1 MQHQDVSPLSPL
13 SDRFIRTEVE
23 DKGEAKPVVAREK
36 GKIATDGYAIEEA
49 KREAAG
55 LLLTSKGKTEKEH
68 EPRHEAATDEQ
79 VYDRFKKRLV
89 LALWL
94 EVELS

>member
-13 SDRFIRTEVE
+13 SDSFIRTEDE

-55 LLLTSKGKTEKEH
+55 LLPASKGKKEHEH

-79 VYDRFKKRLV
+79 VYDRFKKRSVRSLGSR
-89 LALWL
+89 W
-94 EVELS
+94 S